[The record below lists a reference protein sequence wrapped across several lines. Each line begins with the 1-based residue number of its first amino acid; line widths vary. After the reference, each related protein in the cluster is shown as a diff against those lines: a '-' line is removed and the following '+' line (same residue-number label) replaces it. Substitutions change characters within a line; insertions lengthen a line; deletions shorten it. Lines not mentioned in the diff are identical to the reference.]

1 MTNITVK
8 EAAALVNGKIIGDEN
23 SSFTGIAKIEEAKE
37 GEMSF
42 LYRHQFFKFLETTG
56 ASVLLASE
64 DAPKTREDITYIV
77 VENPNLAF
85 QKIISKYFDSSTK
98 IDGIDKTSS
107 VAETAELGNNIA
119 LGKNVVISENCKIG
133 NRTKIFH
140 NSVILDNVEIGNDV
154 IIYPNV
160 TIREGTKIGD
170 RVIIHP
176 GVVVGSDGFGFS
188 PNEKGELNKIPQI
201 GNVVIEDDVEIGA
214 NTTIDR
220 AALGT
225 TIIRKGAKIDNL
237 VQIAHNVEIGEWT
250 AISAQTGISGSTKVG
265 AHCVFGGQVGLADH
279 LEVTDN
285 VMIGA
290 QSGVPKSITKPGKYF
305 GFPIKELGAALRTE
319 GHIRNLPNY
328 AKKIKE
334 LEKKL
339 NELTEKLTKNEET

>member
-1 MTNITVK
+1 MTNISVK
-8 EAAALVNGKIIGDEN
+8 EAAALVGGKIIGDEN
-23 SSFTGIAKIEEAKE
+23 STFNGIAKIEEAKK

-77 VENPNLAF
+77 VDNPNLAF
-85 QKIISKYFDSSTK
+85 QKIISKYFDKRTK
-98 IDGIDKTSS
+98 LEGIDS
-107 VAETAELGNNIA
+107 TAFVSEDVKLGDNVA
-119 LGKNVVISENCKIG
+119 LGKNVVISKNCKIG
-133 NRTKIFH
+133 NNVTIFH
-140 NSVILDNVEIGNDV
+140 NSVILDNSEIGNDV

-160 TIREGTKIGD
+160 TVREGSIIGN

-176 GVVVGSDGFGFS
+176 GVVIGSDGFGFS

-201 GNVVIEDDVEIGA
+201 GNVIIEDDVEIGS

-225 TIIRKGAKIDNL
+225 TVIRKGAKIDNL

-265 AHCVFGGQVGLADH
+265 AHCIFGGQVGLADH

-305 GFPIKELGAALRTE
+305 GYPIKELGAALRTE

-328 AKKIKE
+328 AKKLNE
-334 LEKKL
+334 LEKKIKKKK
-339 NELTEKLTKNEET
+339 EKLTKNEET

>member
-1 MTNITVK
+1 MMISVK
-8 EAAALVNGKIIGDEN
+8 EAATLVGGKIIGDDN
-23 SSFTGIAKIEEAKE
+23 SSFNGIAKIEEAQK

-42 LYRHQFFKFLETTG
+42 LYRHQYFKFLKTTN

-64 DAPKTREDITYIV
+64 DAPKDRNDITYIV

-85 QKIISKYFDSSTK
+85 QKIISKYFDKRTK
-98 IDGIDKTSS
+98 LGGIDS
-107 VAETAELGNNIA
+107 TAFISESAALGENVT

-133 NRTKIFH
+133 SNTTIFH
-140 NSVILDNVEIGNDV
+140 NSVILDDTVIGEDV

-160 TIREGTKIGD
+160 TVREGTTIGD

-201 GNVVIEDDVEIGA
+201 GNVNIEDDVEIGS

-225 TIIRKGAKIDNL
+225 TVIRKGAKIDNL

-265 AHCVFGGQVGLADH
+265 AHCIFGGQVGLADH

-339 NELTEKLTKNEET
+339 KELTEKLTKSEET

>member
-1 MTNITVK
+1 MMISVK
-8 EAAALVNGKIIGDEN
+8 EAATLVGGKIIGDEN
-23 SSFTGIAKIEEAKE
+23 STFSGIAKIEEAQE

-42 LYRHQFFKFLETTG
+42 LYRHQFFKFLEKTK

-64 DAPKTREDITYIV
+64 DAPKDRKDITYIV
-77 VENPNLAF
+77 VDNPNSAF
-85 QKIISKYFDSSTK
+85 QKIISKYFDTRTK
-98 IDGIDKTSS
+98 LDGID
-107 VAETAELGNNIA
+107 ATAVVSDNSELGENIS
-119 LGKNVVISENCKIG
+119 LGKNVVISRNCKIG
-133 NRTKIFH
+133 KNTTIFH
-140 NSVILDNVEIGNDV
+140 NCVILDDVVIGEDV

-160 TIREGTKIGD
+160 TVREGTIIGD

-201 GNVVIEDDVEIGA
+201 GNVIIEDDVEIGS

-220 AALGT
+220 AALGS

-237 VQIAHNVEIGEWT
+237 VQIAHNVEIGDWT

-265 AHCVFGGQVGLADH
+265 AHCIFGGQVGLADH

-305 GFPIKELGAALRTE
+305 GFPVKELGAALRTE
-319 GHIRNLPNY
+319 GHIRNLSNY
-328 AKKIKE
+328 AKKIKQ
-334 LEKKL
+334 LENKL
-339 NELTEKLTKNEET
+339 NELTEKLKQQEEL